1 MLPDDG
7 LREALTFDD
16 VLLLPAES
24 EVLPRECEVA
34 TRLTER
40 IALQIPL
47 LSSAMDTVT
56 EALTAITMAREGG
69 LGVIHKNLSIE
80 AQAQEVHKVKKA
92 ESGMVFDPVVVHPD
106 EKLRAAIELMRRHGI
121 SGLPVVLDG
130 RPVGILTNRDVRFER
145 NLEQRVRDVMTAK
158 LITVPEGVSVD
169 QSKELLHEHRIEKLV
184 VVDGNGRMKGLI
196 TIKDIEKAE
205 MHPQAAKDEHG
216 RLRVGAAVGVGDDRE
231 GRVHAL
237 LAAGCDVIVI
247 DTAHGHSTRVQDA
260 VRATRKNFPDAQ
272 LIAGNVAT
280 ADGYSALVRAGADG
294 VKVGIGP
301 GSICTTRVVAG
312 VGVPQITAIADCARA
327 AQKLGKPI
335 CADGGVK
342 YSGDVAKALAAGA
355 HTVMIGSLFA
365 GTDEAPGEVILYQGR
380 SYKQYRGMGSLG
392 AMQAG
397 SADRYFQGHVTR
409 SGAGETETQKLVP
422 EGIEGRVP
430 YKGPLSQSVYQ
441 LIGGVKSA
449 MGYTGC
455 KNIDELRGKARFIK
469 ISQAGLRES
478 HVHDVIITKEAPNY
492 RGEP

>member
-1 MLPDDG
+1 MLGDQ

-24 EVLPRECEVA
+24 EVLPRECDVR

-47 LSSAMDTVT
+47 ISSAMDTVT
-56 EALTAITMAREGG
+56 EAATAICMAREGG

-80 AQAQEVHKVKKA
+80 EQAKEVHKVKKA

-106 EKLRAAIELMRRHGI
+106 EKLYRALELMRFHAI
-121 SGLPVVLDG
+121 SGLPVVAEG

-145 NLEQRVRDVMTAK
+145 NLEQRVREVMTSK
-158 LITVPEGVSVD
+158 LITVSEGTTAE
-169 QSKELLHEHRIEKLV
+169 QAKELLHKHRIEKLV
-184 VVDGNGRMKGLI
+184 VVDGIGRMKGLI

-205 MHPQAAKDEHG
+205 SHPQAVKDDLG

-231 GRVHAL
+231 ARVQAL
-237 LAAGCDVIVI
+237 LNAGCDVIVI
-247 DTAHGHSTRVQDA
+247 DTAHGHATRVQEA
-260 VRATRKNFPDAQ
+260 VRATRKSFPSAQ
-272 LIAGNVAT
+272 IIAGNVAT
-280 ADGYSALVRAGADG
+280 AEGYAALVKAGADG

-301 GSICTTRVVAG
+301 GSICTTRIVAG
-312 VGVPQITAIADCARA
+312 VGVPQVTAIADCAKA
-327 AQKLGKPI
+327 AEKLGKPVI
-335 CADGGVK
+335 ADGGVK

-380 SYKQYRGMGSLG
+380 SYKQYRGMGSIA

-397 SADRYFQGHVTR
+397 SKDRYFQGHV
-409 SGAGETETQKLVP
+409 GPGDAETQKLVP

-430 YKGPLSQSVYQ
+430 YKGPLAQSVYQ
-441 LIGGVKSA
+441 LIGGVKAS

-455 KNIDELRGKARFIK
+455 RNIEEMRQKSRFIK
-469 ISQAGLRES
+469 ISAAGLRES
-478 HVHDVIITKEAPNY
+478 HVHDVIITQEAPNY
-492 RGEP
+492 RVES